1 MHAPARRALLLA
13 AVAGTALAAAAPT
26 AAHNRGHV
34 ILPSGACLEV
44 GSGKEGPPV
53 PAQNP
58 NRNDLGQLD
67 LVPGLSPDTGDQYGA
82 RFAAERS
89 PAILPGGCP

>member
-1 MHAPARRALLLA
+1 MHAFMRRSLLLA
-13 AVAGTALAAAAPT
+13 AIAGTALAAAAPT

-34 ILPSGACLEV
+34 ILPSGECLEV
-44 GSGKEGPPV
+44 GSGEEGPSV

-58 NRNDLGQLD
+58 NRNDVGQLD
-67 LVPGLSPDTGDQYGA
+67 LVPGAFPDTGDQYGA